1 MKRTLLAALAALTAS
16 TGTTI
21 VSAHEF
27 TDRPDGHAPIGVM
40 GDHTHETG
48 EWMVSYRFRSMLMDG
63 NRDGTSEI
71 STEEVLADYMVAPL
85 DMQMS
90 MHMFGVMHAPSD
102 QLTLM
107 AMLPYMSVEM
117 DHETRN
123 GTKFTTEGDGIGD
136 VKIGGLY
143 KIADNGNSSVHLNAG
158 VSLPTGD
165 IDITDDTPAGRNRLP
180 YPMQIGSGTYDL
192 LPGITY
198 SGYAD
203 WGSWGAQADATVRLG
218 ENDNDYTLGNKYGG
232 TAWVAKTLGSKVS
245 TSLRLRYETTEDI
258 DGADPTLN
266 ARMIPTADPELRGG
280 ERLDAAV
287 GINVL
292 VGSGHRFAIEYQIPV
307 EQDLDGPQLE
317 TQQALTAGWQYTW

>member
-1 MKRTLLAALAALTAS
+1 MVS
-16 TGTTI
+16 TT
-21 VSAHEF
+21 SAHEY

-48 EWMVSYRFRSMLMDG
+48 DWMLSYRFSSMLMEG
-63 NRDGTSEI
+63 NRDGTSSI
-71 STEEVLADYMVAPL
+71 STEDVLADYMVTPL

-102 QLTLM
+102 TLTLM
-107 AMLPYMSVEM
+107 AMLPYMNVEM

-123 GTKFTTEGDGIGD
+123 GTTFTTEGDGIGD
-136 VKIGGLY
+136 IKVGGLY
-143 KIADNGNSSVHLNAG
+143 KIADNGHSSVHLNAG

-198 SGYAD
+198 AGYAD
-203 WGSWGAQADATVRLG
+203 WGSWGAQANATVRLG

-232 TAWVAKTLGSKVS
+232 TAWVAKTLGSKLS

-258 DGADPTLN
+258 DGADPSLN
-266 ARMIPTADPELRGG
+266 PRMIPTADPELRGG

-292 VGSGHRFAIEYQIPV
+292 VGRGHRFAIEYQLPV

-317 TQQALTAGWQYTW
+317 TQQALTAGWQYAW